1 MEVAAKCNSCLS
13 NPCLYGSSCTS
24 HPSEVYKCICKA
36 GLNKVKN
43 TRVKAK
49 LINYIENKS

>member
-43 TRVKAK
+43 TCVKAK